1 MAGKLLT
8 VEDPLFSSSTGASR
22 LVVIGRNSVLWS
34 RIADRILA
42 RQPGSL
48 AIGHRDIGS
57 SQLTADDCVWIF
69 SYAPDED
76 ENRRL
81 LERVKALG
89 AGRHIYLS
97 SATANI
103 ADQTHCYRYPRV
115 KAEGERDAA
124 RILGAVS
131 VRIGLIHDDP
141 TELPAGVSA
150 ATKLDDLIAAMFAP
164 DSTLVRQVGAVP
176 LYRLIERPFAGAFEQ
191 AVYRTYGVLLR
202 LCGRCPC
209 LLRPIDLLLRSI
221 GWRWYGYF
229 RLSNER
235 CITTT

>member
-1 MAGKLLT
+1 MD
-8 VEDPLFSSSTGASR
+8 DPLFSPSTGASR

-34 RIADRILA
+34 RIADCVLA
-42 RQPGSL
+42 QRPDSL
-48 AIGHRDIGS
+48 AIGHRDIGGVE
-57 SQLTADDCVWIF
+57 LTADDCVWIF

-81 LERVKALG
+81 FDRVKALG

-103 ADQTHCYRYPRV
+103 ADQIHCYRYPRV

-124 RILGAVS
+124 RILGARS
-131 VRIGLIHDDP
+131 VRIGLIHDEP
-141 TELPAGVSA
+141 TELPAGTSA
-150 ATKLDDLIAAMFAP
+150 ATRLDDLIAAMLASDGLP
-164 DSTLVRQVGAVP
+164 ASESGAVP
-176 LYRLIERPFAGAFEQ
+176 LFRLVERPFTGALEH
-191 AVYRTYGVLLR
+191 AAYRTYGALLR
-202 LCGRCPC
+202 LCGRRPC
-209 LLRPIDLLLRSI
+209 LLRPLDLMLRAI

-235 CITTT
+235 CITTI